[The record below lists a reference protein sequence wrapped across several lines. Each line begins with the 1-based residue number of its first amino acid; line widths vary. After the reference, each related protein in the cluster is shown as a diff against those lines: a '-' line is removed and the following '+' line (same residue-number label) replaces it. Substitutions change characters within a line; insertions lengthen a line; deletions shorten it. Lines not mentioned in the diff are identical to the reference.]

1 MNISFVYR
9 GRSQVIE
16 SGGQQIVS
24 LSPNLQRDAVA
35 FDAALKNPLAFREA
49 ISALH
54 DVVIND
60 LRFKPRDKAAYEA
73 WKKEEQARVN
83 RLRHDATR
91 QAKQDIA
98 EQARLPFPEGFEKRF
113 NHARKRYWA
122 ARQAYSNH
130 LRQHDAELWRLLL
143 PCDPVITV
151 APDVVF
157 FECFSADES
166 SYGCLSVERDEGFS
180 GAGGV
185 QCGTTNVDYSWDLYH
200 HFQTLRTYQPA
211 RFSLNPEGFS
221 VKVQASGGAAEH
233 REEKIDLPASWLRGF
248 MQLQGAM
255 TLPMRRVTLSRQ
267 GVYNL
272 LAWLRRHRAPSS
284 PRALR
289 FEIVEGRAPEMV
301 LEPWEQ
307 RVIDRSAP
315 LCTESMEPVRIWG
328 TRRLL
333 TLARLLPLADKVEV
347 GLLGTG
353 LPSLWVVHMGP
364 MKLTLGLSGWTT
376 NDWSKGSAIDL
387 LCPQKTASEDLISK
401 VAANLRQRQS
411 ATLSTLSAEVGSEAP
426 LTTAALK
433 HLAHSGQ
440 VIFDMPHQ
448 VFRWRQIMPQALGEA
463 QLGPENAELVSS
475 REIIAKEKIRLQS
488 TTEAPG
494 GTKLYIGQ
502 VQNRDVELLLDGDG
516 MMKRAKCTCSH
527 HFKSGLRK
535 GPCRHLLA
543 FRHFIL
549 NPVVDARAPGLYD
562 RLWAGFTKK

>member
-1 MNISFVYR
+1 MNITFTYR
-9 GRSQVIE
+9 GRSHVAEQ
-16 SGGQQIVS
+16 GGQQIVS
-24 LSPNLQRDAVA
+24 LAPNLSRDAVA

-54 DVVIND
+54 DVIIND
-60 LRFKPRDKAAYEA
+60 LRFKPRDKEAYEA
-73 WKKEEQARVN
+73 WKKEENQRLS
-83 RLRHDATR
+83 RLRAQVTRDAKEDL
-91 QAKQDIA
+91 A
-98 EQARLPFPEGFEKRF
+98 ARAAVPFPDGFEKKF
-113 NHARKRYWA
+113 HSARKRYWA
-122 ARQAYSNH
+122 ARQAYSTH
-130 LRQHDAELWRLLL
+130 LRKHDTELWRLLL

-166 SYGCLSVERDEGFS
+166 SYGCLSVERDECFS

-185 QCGTTNVDYSWDLYH
+185 QCGTTNVDYSWDLFH

-211 RFSLNPEGFS
+211 RFSIDPSGFS
-221 VKVQASGGAAEH
+221 VKVQAAGGAAEH
-233 REEKIDLPASWLRGF
+233 REEKIDLPSSWLRGF

-267 GVYNL
+267 GMYSL
-272 LAWLRRHRAPSS
+272 LAWLRRHRAHSS

-289 FEIVEGRAPEMV
+289 FEIVEGRAPELV
-301 LEPWEQ
+301 LEHWEQ
-307 RVIDRSAP
+307 RVIDLSAP
-315 LCTESMEPVRIWG
+315 PCTESMEPIRIWG

-376 NDWSKGSAIDL
+376 NDWSKGSALDL
-387 LCPQKTASEDLISK
+387 LSPPQAASADLISK

-411 ATLSTLSAEVGSEAP
+411 ASLSTLSADVASEAP

-440 VIFDMPHQ
+440 VIFDLPHQ
-448 VFRWRQIMPQALGEA
+448 VFRWRQIMPQALGEEH
-463 QLGPENAELVSS
+463 LGPENAELVGS
-475 REIIAKEKIRLQS
+475 REIIAREKILLQS
-488 TTEAPG
+488 SVDAPG
-494 GTKLYIGQ
+494 GTKLHLGK
-502 VQNRDVELLLDGDG
+502 VQSREVELLLDADG
-516 MMKRAKCTCSH
+516 VMKRAKCTCSH
-527 HFKSGLRK
+527 HFKGGLRK

-549 NPVVDARAPGLYD
+549 NPILDARSPGLYD
-562 RLWAGFTKK
+562 RLWAGFRK